1 MALYTNHSR
10 YSAIVTVQVQST
22 QNPSGSIEKGAKSSF
37 VKLTADVGYHDF
49 VVEPEQQLKLGE
61 NTTATLVAVR
71 ANV

>member
-10 YSAIVTVQVQST
+10 HSAIVTVQIQST
-22 QNPSGSIEKGAKSSF
+22 QNPNGSLERGVKDSF

-49 VVEPEQQLKLGE
+49 VIEPEQQLKLGE
-61 NTTATLVAVR
+61 NSTALLIAVR